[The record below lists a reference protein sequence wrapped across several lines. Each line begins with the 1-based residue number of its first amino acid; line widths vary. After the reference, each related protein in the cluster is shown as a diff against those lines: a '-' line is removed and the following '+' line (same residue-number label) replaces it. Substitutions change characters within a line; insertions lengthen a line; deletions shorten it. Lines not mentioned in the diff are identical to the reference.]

1 MRKTNGMGLVYFTP
15 SFDRFSSTLY
25 ISPWKFSLS
34 FVNYFPI
41 TSGKSGDHRVPLWE
55 SII

>member
-41 TSGKSGDHRVPLWE
+41 TSGKSGDNRVPVWE